1 MPEPLRGW
9 SVMARIPW
17 LALADLGGTG
27 FRQVQ
32 HDFVSHAPVLWSPPG
47 YEEKFGGPLDR
58 VRCGLLS

>member
-1 MPEPLRGW
+1 
-9 SVMARIPW
+9 MARIPW